1 MSARLLLLFCL
12 FVFVSASATDKD
24 STGRVNQKQGVK
36 NSNQGKNSNL
46 KAGFKNSPP
55 PSFVKTPDGIMVYT
69 DPSFT
74 GKSRAVKLEVLSPTI
89 IRVIASPDKTF
100 SKETS
105 LVTIY
110 KRKPGLTW
118 DVIDTKEKI
127 TLKTSALQAVVEV
140 KTGTVTFYDL
150 KGKRI
155 FGEQSYQGRH
165 FTPAIHEG
173 KSSYGLEQQFRLEK
187 DDAIYGLGQ
196 HQDGVLNYRGEQVNF
211 FQNNT
216 EVAVPFMVSVKN
228 YGVLWDNYSLTR
240 AGDLRDYKQL
250 SALQLTAAKGRSS
263 SNSNSDQ
270 SQSDKS
276 QPDQSQP
283 GLSDPAGTGWL
294 NATYYNDKDKP
305 EVFVNRAES
314 SINMEWL
321 GDYQKQIPAG
331 FNGSRG
337 KVVWEG
343 SIANDLNGAYKFRF
357 VFGGYLKV
365 WVNGKLQ
372 FDRWRESWNP
382 APSLIS
388 IDMEKGEKVPVK
400 IEWIP
405 EGNESYL
412 SVKWL
417 DPVPAEAKD
426 LFGFSSE
433 AGHQVDYYFI
443 HGKNMD
449 EVISGY
455 RTLTGKAPIMP
466 KWSMGFWQSRER
478 YKTQQELMDVVKE
491 FRERKIP
498 LDNIVLDWSYWKEN
512 AWGSQEFDEE
522 RFPSPDAMIDSLHN
536 LYNTKIMISVWPKFY
551 EGIPAYKEFDQK
563 GWLYKRNIADR
574 QRDWIGKGYTST
586 FYDAFND
593 SARKGFW
600 DLIHKKIYTKGID
613 AWWMDASEP
622 DILSNVD
629 PQKRKLQMAGVANG
643 AAAEFINAY
652 PLQNAKGIYEGQRSA
667 DPNRRVFL
675 LTRSGF
681 AGSQR
686 YAAAIWSGDIGAT
699 WHDLKMQIPAGIN
712 FSMSGIP
719 YWTMDIGG
727 FVVERKYKEQFSKAQ
742 NTSQKNEIEEQWRE
756 LNTRWFQFGAFVPLF
771 RSHGQFPFREIYN
784 IAPEDHAAYKSM
796 LYYNKL
802 RYKLLP
808 YIYSLAG
815 KTYHED
821 YTMMR
826 GLVMDFPKDT
836 AVQNIDDQYMFGPS
850 LMINPVYQPKQTDRE
865 VYLPASQGWYDLYS
879 GEHFKGGR
887 KINASAPYERIPV
900 FVKEGSIIP
909 FGPDLL
915 YTSEKPA
922 DTISLFVYA
931 GKDAAFTIYEDEG
944 NNYDYEKGKSVSIPI
959 NYNEANKTLTIEDRK
974 GSFDGMLQ
982 QRVFRIS
989 IITPYKKKGIDTA
1002 PGFDREVI
1010 YTGKKLSVKF

>member
-1 MSARLLLLFCL
+1 MSARLLLFFFLIG
-12 FVFVSASATDKD
+12 FVSANATDND
-24 STGRVNQKQGVK
+24 SVGQGDQQQGVGNL
-36 NSNQGKNSNL
+36 NSGKNSNL
-46 KAGFKNSPP
+46 READFQHSTP

-69 DPSFT
+69 DPAFT

-89 IRVIASPDKTF
+89 IRVIASPNKTF
-100 SKETS
+100 SGSTS

-127 TLKTSALQAVVEV
+127 TLKTSALRAEVEV

-150 KGKRI
+150 NGKRI
-155 FGEQSYQGRH
+155 FGEQSYQGRQ

-173 KSSYGLEQQFRLEK
+173 KSSFGLEQQFRLEK

-196 HQDGVLNYRGEQVNF
+196 HQDGVFNYRGEQVNF

-216 EVAVPFMVSVKN
+216 EVAVPFMISVKN

-250 SALQLTAAKGRSS
+250 SALQLSPKVDGSVNNNITSS
-263 SNSNSDQ
+263 TNTNN
-270 SQSDKS
+270 KN
-276 QPDQSQP
+276 
-283 GLSDPAGTGWL
+283 AGHGSSGITGWL
-294 NATYYNDKDKP
+294 SATYYNDKDKP
-305 EVFVNRAES
+305 EVFLTRAES

-321 GDYQKQIPAG
+321 GDYQKQMPSG
-331 FNGSRG
+331 FNGSKG

-343 SIANDLNGAYKFRF
+343 SISNDLNGAHKFRF

-365 WVNGKLQ
+365 WIDGKLQ

-382 APSLIS
+382 APSLLS
-388 IDMEKGEKVPVK
+388 IDMKKGEKFPIK

-412 SVKWL
+412 AVKWL
-417 DPVPAEAKD
+417 EPVPAEAKD

-433 AGHQVDYYFI
+433 AGQQVDYYFI

-449 EVISGY
+449 EVIAGY

-478 YKTQQELMDVVKE
+478 YKTQQELMEVVKE

-522 RFPSPDAMIDSLHN
+522 RFPSPDAMIDSLHD

-551 EGIPAYKEFDQK
+551 EGITAYNEFDQK

-586 FYDAFND
+586 FYDAFSD

-600 DLIHKKIYTKGID
+600 KLIHDKIYTKGID

-643 AAAEFINAY
+643 AAAEYINAY

-667 DPNRRVFL
+667 DPDKRVFL

-699 WHDLKMQIPAGIN
+699 WHDLKMQIPAGVN

-742 NTSQKNEIEEQWRE
+742 NASQQNELEEEWRE

-826 GLVMDFPKDT
+826 GLVMDFSTDT
-836 AVQNIDDQYMFGPS
+836 AVQNISDQYMFGPS
-850 LMINPVYQPKQTDRE
+850 LLINPVYQPKQTARE
-865 VYLPASQGWYDLYS
+865 VYLPATSGWYDFYS
-879 GEHFKGGR
+879 GEYFKGGR
-887 KINASAPYERIPV
+887 KFNASAPYERMPV
-900 FVKEGSIIP
+900 FVKEGSILP

-915 YTSEKPA
+915 YTAEKPA

-959 NYNEANKTLTIEDRK
+959 NYNVANKTLTIDDRK
-974 GSFDGMLQ
+974 GSFEGMLQ

-989 IITPYKKKGIDTA
+989 IITPYKKKGVDTA

-1010 YTGKKLSVKF
+1010 YTGKKLSVKL